1 MKRVSILLL
10 KHVNLAGLE
19 NARQGFLESNNYQLM
34 KGLAP
39 KFKVELVGVG
49 SEIQVDNGLY
59 AIRPQKKIDQIQGT
73 DLVIIPPI
81 KGNKTEEAI
90 RQNKD
95 FLPWLVDQY
104 GNGAEVASLCL
115 GAFILGASGLINNK
129 KCVTHW
135 KAAKRFKERFP
146 GIHLLTDKI
155 ITDEDG
161 IYTGGGA
168 FSSSNLIL
176 YLIEKY
182 VNRETAIYC
191 SKHFQID
198 MGRNSQSP
206 FVIFNGQKNHGDDIV
221 LKAQMILEKE
231 YAGNIT
237 IDQLAN
243 KLFFS
248 RRTLERRFKNC
259 TGNTISEYL
268 QRVRIEVAKRYF
280 EEGDCTVKEAM
291 YKAGY
296 SDAKFFSTLFKKHV
310 GLSPSEYR
318 TRYSAIAPAN

>member
-10 KHVNLAGLE
+10 KHVNLGGLE
-19 NARQGFLESNNYQLM
+19 NARQGFLESNNYQLK

-39 KFKVELVGVG
+39 KFQVELVGAG
-49 SEIQVDNGLY
+49 SEVQIDNGLY
-59 AIRPQKKIDQIQGT
+59 AIRPQKSIDQIQST
-73 DLVIIPPI
+73 DLVVIPPV
-81 KGNKTEEAI
+81 KGDKIEEAI
-90 RQNKD
+90 RDNID
-95 FLPWLVDQY
+95 FLPWLIAQY
-104 GNGAEVASLCL
+104 SNGAEVASLCL

-135 KAAKRFKERFP
+135 RAAEQFKARFP
-146 GIHLLTDKI
+146 HIRLLTDKI
-155 ITDEDG
+155 ITDEEG

-206 FVIFNGQKNHGDDIV
+206 FVIFNGQKSHGDDIV
-221 LKAQMILEKE
+221 LKAQIMIEEE
-231 YAGNIT
+231 YAANIT
-237 IDQLAN
+237 VDQLAN
-243 KLFFS
+243 KLFSS
-248 RRTLERRFKNC
+248 RRTLERRFKNA

-268 QRVRIEVAKRYF
+268 QRVRVEVAKRHF
-280 EEGDCTVKEAM
+280 EKGGSPVKEAM
-291 YKAGY
+291 YSVGY
-296 SDAKFFSTLFKKHV
+296 SDAKSFSAIFKKHV
-310 GLSPSEYR
+310 GLSPAEYR
-318 TRYSAIAPAN
+318 TRYSAITPAN